1 MTWQVVLQLDE
12 QAYSSGVIQRAAYS
26 VARDL
31 VAEVQQQGQRTT
43 LVVTPNPLSANAA
56 TLSVDRVKALLLQQL
71 NDFALR
77 ERIQQ
82 ETAGIREALIR
93 TALIGCS
100 SE

>member
-1 MTWQVVLQLDE
+1 MTWQVVLELDE
-12 QAYSSGVIQRAAYS
+12 QVYSSGVIQRAAYS

-43 LVVTPNPLSANAA
+43 LQVTPNPLSANVA
-56 TLSVDRVKALLLQQL
+56 TLSVDQVKALLLQQL

-93 TALIGCS
+93 TALIGCNY
-100 SE
+100 

>member
-1 MTWQVVLQLDE
+1 MAWQVVWQLDE
-12 QAYSSGVIQRAAYS
+12 QAYSTGVIQRAAYS

-31 VAEVQQQGQRTT
+31 VTEVQRQGGRTA
-43 LVVTPNPLSANAA
+43 LAVTSIPLSANAA
-56 TLSVDRVKALLLQQL
+56 TLSVDRAKALLLKQL

-93 TALIGCS
+93 TELIGCS
-100 SE
+100 Y

>member
-12 QAYSSGVIQRAAYS
+12 QAYSSSVIQRAAYS
-26 VARDL
+26 VASDL
-31 VAEVQQQGQRTT
+31 VAEVQRQGQRTA
-43 LVVTPNPLSANAA
+43 LVVTPNPLSANVA
-56 TLSVDRVKALLLQQL
+56 TLSVDRAKALLLQQL

-93 TALIGCS
+93 SALIGCS
-100 SE
+100 Y

>member
-12 QAYSSGVIQRAAYS
+12 QAYSSSVIQRAVYS
-26 VARDL
+26 VAGDL
-31 VAEVQQQGQRTT
+31 VAEVQRHGQRTA
-43 LVVTPNPLSANAA
+43 LVVTPNPLSAL
-56 TLSVDRVKALLLQQL
+56 TVDRAKALLLQQL

-100 SE
+100 Y